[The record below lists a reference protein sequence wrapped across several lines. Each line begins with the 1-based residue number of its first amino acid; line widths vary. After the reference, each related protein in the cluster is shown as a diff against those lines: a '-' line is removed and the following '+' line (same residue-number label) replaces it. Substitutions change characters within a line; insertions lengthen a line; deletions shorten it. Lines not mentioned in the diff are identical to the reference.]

1 MEGPFYVFP
10 SGFAFNADALTKHVL
25 PFLPVLKQVVVN
37 ALTQS
42 ILKAFLLTLLL
53 SSLLLHQNV
62 RFLLPSSRHLPGF

>member
-42 ILKAFLLTLLL
+42 IFVDSVIVVIVAPKCALPF
-53 SSLLLHQNV
+53 
-62 RFLLPSSRHLPGF
+62 PSSRHLPGF